1 MNQPPPTI
9 LKKIQTLAQITADL
23 RKGKDFS
30 ITRLTVLKS
39 LCADPEAA
47 AKFALHIAKLTQ
59 KKMASR
65 SRPGPA
71 KPTKNGL
78 YKKIV
83 AGAVRGMTEYVKRR
97 STKTEEALYEL
108 LSQAKDAQNEYD
120 RQHWGPVR
128 IIHSMDLLV
137 VETALECVLRPLDS
151 SAFGYL
157 LARRYAERYNSRFGT
172 GLLPESAPMMEE
184 IVAFWGRY
192 YLGSGWK
199 KKLQVSGR
207 IRGTHTLLLT

>member
-1 MNQPPPTI
+1 MNQPLPAIT
-9 LKKIQTLAQITADL
+9 KKIQTLAQITADL
-23 RKGKDFS
+23 HKGKDFS

-39 LCADPEAA
+39 LCADPDAA
-47 AKFALHIAKLTQ
+47 AKFALHIATLTQ

-65 SRPGPA
+65 RRPGPA

-184 IVAFWGRY
+184 IAAFWGRY

-199 KKLQVSGR
+199 KKLQVSARPG
-207 IRGTHTLLLT
+207 LKA

>member
-1 MNQPPPTI
+1 MNQPPPTT

-23 RKGKDFS
+23 RKGKDYS

-47 AKFALHIAKLTQ
+47 VQFALHIAKLTR
-59 KKMASR
+59 KKMANR

-71 KPTKNGL
+71 KPTKSGL

-83 AGAVRGMTEYVKRR
+83 VDAVRGMTGYMKRR

-120 RQHWGPVR
+120 RQQWGPVR

-157 LARRYAERYNSRFGT
+157 LARRYAERYNPRFGT

-192 YLGSGWK
+192 YLGSAWK
-199 KKLQVSGR
+199 KKLQISASPDLKV
-207 IRGTHTLLLT
+207 